1 MLVWCRYFNFFSQR
15 PSTPSLLIDL
25 GKLEAGL

>member
-1 MLVWCRYFNFFSQR
+1 MLELCSFFGFFLQR
-15 PSTPSLLIDL
+15 GGTPSLLIDL

>member
-1 MLVWCRYFNFFSQR
+1 MLELCQFLIRVLQGSGA
-15 PSTPSLLIDL
+15 PSLLIDL